1 MTVWSAILCAFN
13 QIENAFSDSSDDT
26 PALVDSTSLGTPTS
40 TRPDIAGKAT
50 GTFSPD
56 DTDGDR
62 VNDDQDAD
70 HFDASS
76 Q

>member
-1 MTVWSAILCAFN
+1 MTVWSAILWRFH
-13 QIENAFSDSSDDT
+13 QIENALSDSSDDT
-26 PALVDSTSLGTPTS
+26 PALVDSASPGTPTS
-40 TRPDIAGKAT
+40 TRPDIAGGAT

-62 VNDDQDAD
+62 VHDDQDAD
-70 HFDASS
+70 SFDASS